1 MKKVSVFLSS
11 LVISAMLLGACQTST
26 PATAPTQAPS
36 STEALPPTATA
47 LPTET
52 PAPTATVPPAP
63 TPAISGTI
71 RVQTYDSSEFNLGK
85 WQEAIASF
93 EAAYPNVN
101 VEFKS
106 VPQNSI
112 ETFMQEADAGGG
124 ADIVQVSDGDVS
136 RIAQGGYFEPLDP
149 YMSGEMGMQTLDPS
163 VFFESVLTSG
173 QYNGTTYV
181 LPRDYNPVVFFYNK
195 DLFDAAGLAYPTDD
209 WTWDDLLTAAQALT
223 LRDGSGKVT
232 QWGFTI
238 RDGAGNPYW
247 QRGLWAFIYQNGN
260 DMISADGT
268 RVSGHLDSD
277 ETVQA
282 IQWYA
287 DLFTTHKVTP
297 TRDLMAA
304 SGSRDLFVDG
314 KSAMQFTGFWELY
327 GYTQNTNISLGVA
340 QLPQGTQRGN
350 SLTWRGFAMNSKSQ
364 NKDAAW
370 IFLRWISADE
380 GAKVFATAG
389 LTPLKSIVE
398 EWDWANDPNYGPVV
412 ADIPY
417 LHPAPFTI
425 NPKYYSCVG
434 FAFDDWLADVYLK
447 SGGDLQSQL
456 TDMAAKA
463 DTCLGQ

>member
-1 MKKVSVFLSS
+1 MKRFFFVPPI
-11 LVISAMLLGACQTST
+11 LVISALILGACQT
-26 PATAPTQAPS
+26 AAPTTASAQAPS
-36 STEALPPTATA
+36 NTALPQATATH

-52 PAPTATVPPAP
+52 PSPTETVMPAP
-63 TPAISGTI
+63 TPNISGTI
-71 RVQTYDSSEFNLGK
+71 RVLTYDSSEFNLGK
-85 WQEAIASF
+85 WDEAIASF
-93 EAAYPNVN
+93 KAAYPNVN

-106 VPQNSI
+106 MPQNYI

-136 RIAQGGYFEPLDP
+136 RVADGGYFEPLNP
-149 YMSGEMGMQTLDPS
+149 YMSGEKGMQTLDPS

-195 DLFDAAGLAYPTDD
+195 DLFDAAGLAYPTND
-209 WTWDDLLTAAQALT
+209 WTWDDLLIAAQALT
-223 LRDGSGKVT
+223 LRDESGKVT
-232 QWGFTI
+232 QWGLTI

-247 QRGLWAFIYQNGN
+247 TRGLWAFIYQNGG

-268 RVSGHLDSD
+268 QVSGHLDSD
-277 ETVQA
+277 ATVQA

-287 DLFTTHKVTP
+287 DLFTKHKVTP
-297 TRDLMAA
+297 TRELMAA
-304 SGSRDLFVDG
+304 SNSRDLFVDS

-327 GYTQNTNISLGVA
+327 GYTQNTNLSVGVA

-380 GAKVFATAG
+380 GARVFATAG

-412 ADIPY
+412 ADLPY
-417 LHPAPFTI
+417 LHPVPFTI
-425 NPKYYSCVG
+425 DPKYYSCVG

-447 SGGDLQSQL
+447 SGGDLKSKL
-456 TDMAAKA
+456 TSMAAQA